1 MILQDLLSEYIST
14 QGTGGS
20 RSLENSLDTISNKTR
35 DLRRQLRK
43 AVVDHVSDSFLETGA
58 PLAVLI
64 SAALEGG
71 EREVEEASQMFSE
84 HAAKLVEVAN
94 LACSMSGSEEGVK
107 MVRHAALQIGNL
119 CPQVI
124 NAARI
129 LSNRPKSKV
138 ALENMEVFKLAW
150 EQQLQLLTDAV
161 DDIVTVED
169 FLAVSENHILED
181 VNRCCLALQEK
192 DSGTLESV
200 AASIRG
206 RSWRISDVVT
216 AEMDNFQPGIYTERV
231 MEAVRLLQSDVIPN
245 FSSHV
250 SGAVT
255 SLADSKA
262 VDENEFIDA
271 SRLVYDGVREIRR
284 AVLLNREEEDLDS
297 DTEWE
302 ETGDVSEVGS
312 VRPQVESR
320 TDSMI
325 DEYPDISGEAT
336 ARKVNFSFIITEEC
350 TNAAISSSHST
361 PVPVTFCPIQ
371 LTFIE
376 SIS

>member
-71 EREVEEASQMFSE
+71 EREVEDASQMFSE
-84 HAAKLVEVAN
+84 HAAKLVEVAS

-107 MVRHAALQIGNL
+107 MVRHAALQIDNL

-124 NAARI
+124 NAAKI

-216 AEMDNFQPGIYTERV
+216 AEMDNFQPGLYTERV
-231 MEAVRLLQSDVIPN
+231 LEAVKLLQSDVLPN

-250 SGAVT
+250 SGAVS
-255 SLADSKA
+255 SLADSNA

-284 AVLLNREEEDLDS
+284 AVLLNREEEEEEDS

-302 ETGDVSEVGS
+302 EAGDTSELGS

-320 TDSMI
+320 TDSVI
-325 DEYPDISGEAT
+325 DEYPDISGQAT
-336 ARKVNFSFIITEEC
+336 AWNVNYSQSYLTEE
-350 TNAAISSSHST
+350 ISLSHST
-361 PVPVTFCPIQ
+361 PAPVTSYSIQ
-371 LTFIE
+371 STFIE
-376 SIS
+376 YFLSD

>member
-1 MILQDLLSEYIST
+1 MQDLLSEYISS

-64 SAALEGG
+64 SAAKEGG
-71 EREVEEASQMFSE
+71 EREVEAASQMFSD
-84 HAAKLVEVAN
+84 HAAKLVEVAS

-107 MVRHAALQIGNL
+107 MVRHAALQIDNL

-138 ALENMEVFKLAW
+138 ALENMEVFKIAW

-216 AEMDNFQPGIYTERV
+216 AEMDNFQPGVYTERV
-231 MEAVRLLQSDVIPN
+231 MEAVKLFQSDVIPN

-250 SGAVT
+250 SGAVI
-255 SLADSKA
+255 SLADSNA

-284 AVLLNREEEDLDS
+284 AVLLNREEEVDS

-302 ETGDVSEVGS
+302 ETGDCSEVGS

-325 DEYPDISGEAT
+325 DEYPDISGQLQFYLYR
-336 ARKVNFSFIITEEC
+336 RKYQRLQYLYQTPLPFLSLFVQFNSLFS
-350 TNAAISSSHST
+350 
-361 PVPVTFCPIQ
+361 
-371 LTFIE
+371 